1 MKKAIVLSIAV
12 LALTVSLA
20 AQTTANEVAS
30 GKKMSATAPFIDV
43 VDTDAVAADLFER
56 DFKANPSCS
65 GLNLHIQP
73 QGKHVTDSRA
83 AFRVTFYKD
92 RGWFLAGQS
101 YAGFAGGFAGSLGVE
116 RHHAVHMT
124 CTIAKASVHAVLV
137 K

>member
-1 MKKAIVLSIAV
+1 MKWFVVLFI
-12 LALTVSLA
+12 LACSAGTVS
-20 AQTTANEVAS
+20 VAKPPS
-30 GKKMSATAPFIDV
+30 APFIDV
-43 VDTDAVAADLFER
+43 VNTDNIAADLFAM
-56 DFKANPSCS
+56 DFKADPSCS
-65 GLNLHIQP
+65 GLTLHIQP
-73 QGKHVTDSRA
+73 QKTHTPDSRA